1 MKKLLLL
8 LFTIVSCSFFNE
20 GKAQVGFSNTN
31 VINYQDTVFSSDS
44 AVYTV
49 SVQNKSNG
57 PLTGTWQVILAIDSG
72 VGIMIID
79 SILFNASLQPQ
90 DTFPVVL
97 NKIYFNHP
105 AIQKNGGN
113 VVVIWPMFGNEVPI
127 DTIRKPLYVIEITGI
142 TESTGLDKHISIYPN
157 PSNGRISVVS
167 SSIDYPVE
175 KVRILSIQGAV
186 LKQEL
191 FNQELDI
198 YDLANGYYFVE
209 IQSGQERVVYKIL
222 KH

>member
-1 MKKLLLL
+1 MFVSVFC
-8 LFTIVSCSFFNE
+8 LFKG
-20 GKAQVGFSNTN
+20 GKAQVGFATN
-31 VINYQDTVFSSDS
+31 NVVNYNDTVFSNDS
-44 AVYTV
+44 AVYSVT
-49 SVQNKSNG
+49 VQNKSNS
-57 PLTGTWQVILAIDSG
+57 LLNGTWEVILAIDSG
-72 VGIMIID
+72 VGITIID
-79 SILFNASLQPQ
+79 SILFQAGLQPQ
-90 DTFPVVL
+90 DTFPIVL

-142 TESTGLDKHISIYPN
+142 YESTGLDKHISIYPN
-157 PSNGRISVVS
+157 PSNGRIVVTS

-186 LKQEL
+186 LKQVI